1 MKESLGDNMKQEL
14 TLQEI
19 QAISLDICKHI
30 DRICDEQNIRYYLYG
45 GSLLGAVR
53 HKGFIPWDDDIDIVM
68 PRPDYNRFLSYMKT
82 HAEELRPL
90 KLFNVQENEEYP
102 YMISRVSNDDY
113 YLEMENEEPYGMGI
127 FIDVYPWDGVGQTEE
142 EMTDR
147 KNKAA
152 RYSSLCYLSTRKK
165 CIKENT
171 KKKIKLIIKPIAFRF
186 AKIVGKKA
194 FMRKLDQM
202 AMKYDY
208 DQSKYVGC
216 LVWGCDGPRGIFPI
230 EWMEP
235 YTKLQ
240 FEDASFR
247 APKEYDKALTKLY
260 HDYMK
265 LPPEE
270 DRIPHHYYKA
280 FKK

>member
-113 YLEMENEEPYGMGI
+113 YL
-127 FIDVYPWDGVGQTEE
+127 
-142 EMTDR
+142 
-147 KNKAA
+147 
-152 RYSSLCYLSTRKK
+152 
-165 CIKENT
+165 
-171 KKKIKLIIKPIAFRF
+171 
-186 AKIVGKKA
+186 
-194 FMRKLDQM
+194 
-202 AMKYDY
+202 
-208 DQSKYVGC
+208 
-216 LVWGCDGPRGIFPI
+216 
-230 EWMEP
+230 
-235 YTKLQ
+235 
-240 FEDASFR
+240 
-247 APKEYDKALTKLY
+247 
-260 HDYMK
+260 
-265 LPPEE
+265 
-270 DRIPHHYYKA
+270 
-280 FKK
+280 